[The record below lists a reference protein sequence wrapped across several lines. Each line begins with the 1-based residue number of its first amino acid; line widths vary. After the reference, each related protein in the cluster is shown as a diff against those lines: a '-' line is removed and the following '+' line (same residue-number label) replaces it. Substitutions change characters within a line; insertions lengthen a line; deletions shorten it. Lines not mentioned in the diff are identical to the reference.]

1 MSEHQRQEIGR
12 WGSLCLDVAP
22 PLAGEEI
29 KWSLGGRERDNPAAS
44 SD

>member
-1 MSEHQRQEIGR
+1 MGFPLPRRDAPS
-12 WGSLCLDVAP
+12 CLP

-29 KWSLGGRERDNPAAS
+29 KWSLGGRERDNPATS